1 MYQQPPVTPPPPP
14 SSGPD
19 LTMDNLQTS
28 KFKIDLKT
36 MIYIGSLLV
45 SGITMYFTF
54 MSELD
59 SRFASLEDQDNTLV
73 VDIDKRLTSL
83 ETTIDK
89 RVTELENKFTPFGN
103 VRELTDEN
111 FEKAIK
117 RGVVVIEYYAGWNK
131 ANMVTILDEWD
142 NFEVSRV
149 FRLDVEKYDK
159 IMTSQKVVVLPTIIF
174 YLDGEEA
181 DRLQGNM
188 KFQLETTIKELD
200 RMVEELR
207 GSKFN

>member
-1 MYQQPPVTPPPPP
+1 M
-14 SSGPD
+14 
-19 LTMDNLQTS
+19 
-28 KFKIDLKT
+28 LKK
-36 MIYIGSLLV
+36 LLIL
-45 SGITMYFTF
+45 GM
-54 MSELD
+54 
-59 SRFASLEDQDNTLV
+59 LV
-73 VDIDKRLTSL
+73 TSL
-83 ETTIDK
+83 
-89 RVTELENKFTPFGN
+89 FSN

-111 FEKAIK
+111 FDRAIK
-117 RGVVVIEYYAGWNK
+117 RGVVVIEYYAGWNE
-131 ANMVTILDEWD
+131 ANIVKILDDWD

-188 KFQLETTIKELD
+188 KFQLETTKEELD

>member
-1 MYQQPPVTPPPPP
+1 M
-14 SSGPD
+14 
-19 LTMDNLQTS
+19 
-28 KFKIDLKT
+28 LKK
-36 MIYIGSLLV
+36 LLIL
-45 SGITMYFTF
+45 GM
-54 MSELD
+54 
-59 SRFASLEDQDNTLV
+59 LV
-73 VDIDKRLTSL
+73 TSL
-83 ETTIDK
+83 
-89 RVTELENKFTPFGN
+89 FSN

-111 FEKAIK
+111 FEKAIR
-117 RGVVVIEYYAGWNK
+117 RGVVVIEYYAGWNE
-131 ANMVTILDEWD
+131 ANIVKILDDWD

-181 DRLQGNM
+181 ARLQGNM
-188 KFQLETTIKELD
+188 KFQLETTKEELD

>member
-1 MYQQPPVTPPPPP
+1 M
-14 SSGPD
+14 
-19 LTMDNLQTS
+19 
-28 KFKIDLKT
+28 LKK
-36 MIYIGSLLV
+36 LLIL
-45 SGITMYFTF
+45 GMLI
-54 MSELD
+54 
-59 SRFASLEDQDNTLV
+59 
-73 VDIDKRLTSL
+73 TSL
-83 ETTIDK
+83 
-89 RVTELENKFTPFGN
+89 FGN

-111 FEKAIK
+111 FDRAIK
-117 RGVVVIEYYAGWNK
+117 RGVVVIEYYAGWNE
-131 ANMVTILDEWD
+131 ANIVKILDDWD

-149 FRLDVEKYDK
+149 FRLNVEKYDK

-188 KFQLETTIKELD
+188 KFQLETTKEELD

>member
-1 MYQQPPVTPPPPP
+1 M
-14 SSGPD
+14 
-19 LTMDNLQTS
+19 
-28 KFKIDLKT
+28 FKKLFILG
-36 MIYIGSLLV
+36 MLV
-45 SGITMYFTF
+45 
-54 MSELD
+54 
-59 SRFASLEDQDNTLV
+59 
-73 VDIDKRLTSL
+73 TSL
-83 ETTIDK
+83 
-89 RVTELENKFTPFGN
+89 FSN

-111 FEKAIK
+111 FDKAIR

-131 ANMVTILDEWD
+131 ANMVTILDDWD

-181 DRLQGNM
+181 ARLQGNM
-188 KFQLETTIKELD
+188 KFQLETTKEELD

>member
-1 MYQQPPVTPPPPP
+1 M
-14 SSGPD
+14 
-19 LTMDNLQTS
+19 
-28 KFKIDLKT
+28 FKKLI
-36 MIYIGSLLV
+36 I
-45 SGITMYFTF
+45 ITM
-54 MSELD
+54 
-59 SRFASLEDQDNTLV
+59 LV
-73 VDIDKRLTSL
+73 TSL
-83 ETTIDK
+83 
-89 RVTELENKFTPFGN
+89 FGN

-111 FEKAIK
+111 FDRAIK
-117 RGVVVIEYYAGWNK
+117 RGVVVIEYYAGWNE
-131 ANMVTILDEWD
+131 ANIVKILDEWD

-181 DRLQGNM
+181 ARLQGNM
-188 KFQLETTIKELD
+188 KFQLETTKEELD

>member
-1 MYQQPPVTPPPPP
+1 M
-14 SSGPD
+14 
-19 LTMDNLQTS
+19 
-28 KFKIDLKT
+28 LKK
-36 MIYIGSLLV
+36 LLIL
-45 SGITMYFTF
+45 GM
-54 MSELD
+54 
-59 SRFASLEDQDNTLV
+59 LV
-73 VDIDKRLTSL
+73 TSL
-83 ETTIDK
+83 
-89 RVTELENKFTPFGN
+89 FSN

-111 FEKAIK
+111 FDKAIK
-117 RGVVVIEYYAGWNK
+117 RGLVVIEFYAGWNE
-131 ANMVTILDEWD
+131 ANIVTILDEWD

-181 DRLQGNM
+181 ARLQGNM
-188 KFQLETTIKELD
+188 KFQLETTKEELD

>member
-1 MYQQPPVTPPPPP
+1 M
-14 SSGPD
+14 
-19 LTMDNLQTS
+19 
-28 KFKIDLKT
+28 FKK
-36 MIYIGSLLV
+36 LLIL
-45 SGITMYFTF
+45 GM
-54 MSELD
+54 
-59 SRFASLEDQDNTLV
+59 LV
-73 VDIDKRLTSL
+73 TSL
-83 ETTIDK
+83 
-89 RVTELENKFTPFGN
+89 FSN

-111 FEKAIK
+111 FDKAIR

-131 ANMVTILDEWD
+131 ANMVTILDDWD

-159 IMTSQKVVVLPTIIF
+159 IMTAEKVVVLPTIIF

-181 DRLQGNM
+181 ARLQGNM
-188 KFQLETTIKELD
+188 KFQLETTKEELD